1 EAEMLRAVDHPKIV
15 RLYGFYEEAGAFYL
29 VSELLR
35 GKDVFERTIE
45 LTSFPERL
53 GRRLVA
59 NILEPLAYLHRSGIA
74 HLDLKPENIL
84 LVSHRS
90 DVAVK
95 LVDFGNARRVSGRS
109 LVEPCGTPAY
119 CAPEIVFRRGYGV
132 EADMWALGV
141 CVFMILGGYPPF
153 CDGNSHNKELNAK
166 RPPPRYW
173 GGWDGISDDAR
184 GLIRALLD
192 PDPDA
197 RLAADQ
203 ALRHAWF

>member
-1 EAEMLRAVDHPKIV
+1 MLRAVDHPKIV

-84 LVSHRS
+84 LV
-90 DVAVK
+90 
-95 LVDFGNARRVSGRS
+95 
-109 LVEPCGTPAY
+109 
-119 CAPEIVFRRGYGV
+119 
-132 EADMWALGV
+132 
-141 CVFMILGGYPPF
+141 
-153 CDGNSHNKELNAK
+153 
-166 RPPPRYW
+166 YW

-203 ALRHAWF
+203 ALRHAWFAPPRCVGTTWARSTRRAGIAEPGGLDGYEHLAEEEEEEGRLEVRPTKS